1 MITEPDQE
9 WIRQCVILPQRQID
23 LSTTPSQWDALNN
36 DEFCSLIMLFL
47 RESPLARVRLLIDD
61 YDPAVINQHQL
72 FAQARRVSSKMSL
85 RVIDD
90 HPEWTETTRFIG
102 DNAYGWVIRRQ
113 QPLLRLARPAQARPE
128 AERFERLWQAGIEAP
143 DFRYL
148 S

>member
-1 MITEPDQE
+1 
-9 WIRQCVILPQRQID
+9 
-23 LSTTPSQWDALNN
+23 
-36 DEFCSLIMLFL
+36 MLFL

-61 YDPAVINQHQL
+61 YDPAVTNQHRL

-113 QPLLRLARPAQARPE
+113 QPLQRLARAAQARPE

-148 S
+148 R